1 MPAQDVLPM
10 LTAATLLVSHDS
22 QLTRVVQSA
31 HDSCD
36 LLRLEICGPIAKA
49 HSRLKRDDVALVL
62 LQLTRDLDGTQVRE
76 FLREA
81 SACPRATTAIV
92 CTDEDAM
99 REARG
104 LLREGAADLLCLPA
118 DSAKLVR
125 LLNDAARRGEPL
137 PRQRAEPPR
146 TAEPHEHYVEQ
157 PVSTGPCPRTRRA
170 ASQNATILLTGETG
184 TGKTVLAR
192 EIHEASPRRGRPFW
206 IVDCGALSAEL
217 IESEMFGHV
226 KGAFTGATAERVGKF
241 AAAADGTLVLDEINS
256 LPLSLQAK
264 LLRAVEARVF
274 ERLGCNVTQPLR
286 ARIIAISNK
295 PLDEEVARE
304 RFRADLFYRLNV
316 IEFRLAPLRER
327 RNEIMPPARKF
338 LAGHAEAQEREEAP
352 KHGIGDFTPEA
363 VAALVGYDWPGNIR
377 ELKNAIDRAATLCL
391 GSVIAIADLP
401 DGVGRPSGQREFIPA
416 LPPTPVPMGM
426 GPRSP
431 EEEAWRIQEALRKH
445 GNVRARAAKE
455 LGMSRVSFYKKLH
468 KYGLFE
474 QPS

>member
-10 LTAATLLVSHDS
+10 LTATTLLVSNDS
-22 QLTRVVQSA
+22 QLTRIVQTA

-49 HSRLKRDDVALVL
+49 HSRLKRDDVVLVL
-62 LQLTRDLDGTQVRE
+62 LQLTADLDGTQVRE

-81 SACPRATTAIV
+81 TACPRATTAIV
-92 CTDEDAM
+92 CADEAAM

-118 DSAKLVR
+118 DSGKLVR
-125 LLNDAARRGEPL
+125 LLNDAARRGKPT
-137 PRQRAEPPR
+137 PRQRAEHLQA
-146 TAEPHEHYVEQ
+146 AEPHQHAIEQ
-157 PVSTGPCPRTRRA
+157 AVSPGPCPRTRRA

-241 AAAADGTLVLDEINS
+241 AAAEDGTLVLDEINS

-274 ERLGCNVTQPLR
+274 ERLGCNVSQPLR

-295 PLDEEVARE
+295 PLEEEVARE

-327 RNEIMPPARKF
+327 RNEIMPLARKF
-338 LAGHAEAQEREEAP
+338 LAEHEEAQ
-352 KHGIGDFTPEA
+352 KHGIIDFAPEA
-363 VAALVGYDWPGNIR
+363 VAAFVGYDWPGNIR
-377 ELKNAIDRAATLCL
+377 ELKNAIDRASTLCL
-391 GSVIAIADLP
+391 GSVISIADLP
-401 DGVGRPSGQREFIPA
+401 DGIGRPAGSREPIPA
-416 LPPTPVPMGM
+416 LPPTPVPG
-426 GPRSP
+426 GHRSP
-431 EEEAWRIQEALRKH
+431 VEEAWRIQEALRKH
-445 GNVRARAAKE
+445 GNVRARAARE

>member
-10 LTAATLLVSHDS
+10 LTAVTLLVSRDPH
-22 QLTRVVQSA
+22 LTRQVQVA

-49 HSRLKRDDVALVL
+49 HSRLKRDDVVLVL
-62 LQLTRDLDGTQVRE
+62 VHLTPDLDGAQVRE

-81 SACPRATTAIV
+81 AACPRATTAAV
-92 CTDEDAM
+92 CSDDVAV
-99 REARG
+99 RDARG
-104 LLREGAADLLCLPA
+104 LVHEGAIDLLCLPG
-118 DSAKLVR
+118 DSGKLVR
-125 LLNDAARRGEPL
+125 LLNEASHRGEPTPRRRGDQIRSGERL
-137 PRQRAEPPR
+137 PVVADAPLGP
-146 TAEPHEHYVEQ
+146 
-157 PVSTGPCPRTRRA
+157 GPCPRTRRA
-170 ASQNATILLTGETG
+170 AGQDATILLTGETG

-192 EIHEASPRRGRPFW
+192 EIHDASPRRGRPFW

-226 KGAFTGATAERVGKF
+226 KGAFTGATADRIGKF

-256 LPLSLQAK
+256 LPLALQAK

-274 ERLGCNVTQPLR
+274 ERLGCNDSQPLR

-295 PLDEEVARE
+295 PLEQEVARE

-327 RNEIMPPARKF
+327 RAEIIPLARKF
-338 LAGHAEAQEREEAP
+338 LAEHQEAQ
-352 KHGIGDFTPEA
+352 KHGIADFSPEA
-363 VAALVGYDWPGNIR
+363 IGSLMAYNWPGNIR
-377 ELKNAIDRAATLCL
+377 ELRNAIDRAATLCL
-391 GSVIAIADLP
+391 GSVVSVADLP
-401 DGVGRPSGQREFIPA
+401 DGVRSTGGLTPMAPISAPVSAYVNPG
-416 LPPTPVPMGM
+416 LP
-426 GPRSP
+426 
-431 EEEAWRIQEALRKH
+431 EDEAWRIQEALRKH
-445 GNVRARAAKE
+445 GNVRARAARE

-474 QPS
+474 QPT

>member
-10 LTAATLLVSHDS
+10 LTATTLLVSQDP

-36 LLRLEICGPIAKA
+36 LLRLEICGPLAKA
-49 HSRLKRDDVALVL
+49 HSRLKRDDVVLVL
-62 LQLTRDLDGTQVRE
+62 LQLTPNLDGKQVRD

-81 SACPRATTAIV
+81 TACPQATTAIV
-92 CTDEDAM
+92 CADDGAM
-99 REARG
+99 GDARG

-118 DSAKLVR
+118 DSGQLVR
-125 LLNDAARRGEPL
+125 RLNDAARRDEPTPL
-137 PRQRAEPPR
+137 PRGEQMPAAEPR
-146 TAEPHEHYVEQ
+146 DHVVEQ
-157 PVSTGPCPRTRRA
+157 PVRSGPCPRTRRA

-226 KGAFTGATAERVGKF
+226 KGAFTGATAERIGKF

-274 ERLGCNVTQPLR
+274 ERLGCNISQPLR

-295 PLDEEVARE
+295 PLEEEVARE

-327 RNEIMPPARKF
+327 RNEIMPLARKF
-338 LAGHAEAQEREEAP
+338 LAEHEEAQ
-352 KHGIGDFTPEA
+352 KHGIGDFTPDA

-377 ELKNAIDRAATLCL
+377 ELKNAVDRAATLCL
-391 GSVIAIADLP
+391 GTVVSIADLP
-401 DGVGRPSGQREFIPA
+401 DGIGRPNGAREPRPI
-416 LPPTPVPMGM
+416 LPPTPIPG

>member
-10 LTAATLLVSHDS
+10 LTAVTLLVSRDPH
-22 QLTRVVQSA
+22 LTGLVQVA

-49 HSRLKRDDVALVL
+49 HTRLKREDVVLVL
-62 LQLTRDLDGTQVRE
+62 VHLTPDLNGAEVRA

-81 SACPRATTAIV
+81 ATCPRATTAVV
-92 CTDEDAM
+92 CGDAEAV
-99 REARG
+99 RIARG
-104 LLREGAADLLCLPA
+104 LLHEGAADLLCLPA

-125 LLNDAARRGEPL
+125 LLNAASRRGQPT
-137 PRQRAEPPR
+137 PTQRAEPVKAPADR
-146 TAEPHEHYVEQ
+146 ATVADNLSGPY
-157 PVSTGPCPRTRRA
+157 PCPRTRRA
-170 ASQNATILLTGETG
+170 AGQDATILLTGETG

-192 EIHEASPRRGRPFW
+192 EIHNASPRRDRPFW

-226 KGAFTGATAERVGKF
+226 KGAFTGASSDRVGKF

-256 LPLSLQAK
+256 LPLALQAK

-274 ERLGCNVTQPLR
+274 ERLGCNDSQPLR

-295 PLDEEVARE
+295 PLDQEVARE
-304 RFRADLFYRLNV
+304 RFRADLYYRLNV

-327 RNEIMPPARKF
+327 RGEIVPLARKF

>member
-10 LTAATLLVSHDS
+10 LTAVTLLVSRDPH
-22 QLTRVVQSA
+22 LTRLVQVA

-49 HSRLKRDDVALVL
+49 HSRLKRDDVVLVL
-62 LQLTRDLDGTQVRE
+62 VHLTPDLDGAQVRE

-81 SACPRATTAIV
+81 AACPRATTAAV
-92 CTDEDAM
+92 CSDDVAV
-99 REARG
+99 RDARG
-104 LLREGAADLLCLPA
+104 LVHEGAIDLLCLPA
-118 DSAKLVR
+118 DSGKLVR
-125 LLNDAARRGEPL
+125 LLNEASHRGEPT
-137 PRQRAEPPR
+137 PRRRADQLRVREPL
-146 TAEPHEHYVEQ
+146 TAITDA
-157 PVSTGPCPRTRRA
+157 PVGQPCPRTRRA
-170 ASQNATILLTGETG
+170 ASQDATILLTGETG

-192 EIHEASPRRGRPFW
+192 EIHEASPRRGKPFW

-226 KGAFTGATAERVGKF
+226 KGAFTGASTDRVGKF

-256 LPLSLQAK
+256 LPLALQAK

-274 ERLGCNVTQPLR
+274 ERLGCNDSQPLR

-295 PLDEEVARE
+295 PLEQEVARE
-304 RFRADLFYRLNV
+304 RFRADLYYRLNV

-327 RNEIMPPARKF
+327 RAEILPLARKF
-338 LAGHAEAQEREEAP
+338 LAEHPEAQ
-352 KHGIGDFTPEA
+352 KHGITDFAPEA
-363 VAALVGYDWPGNIR
+363 VAALMAYNWPGNIR
-377 ELKNAIDRAATLCL
+377 ELRNAIDRAATLCL
-391 GSVIAIADLP
+391 GSDLSLADLP
-401 DGVGRPSGQREFIPA
+401 DGVRSTAGSI
-416 LPPTPVPMGM
+416 PPTPALAPVTAYANPGL
-426 GPRSP
+426 P
-431 EEEAWRIQEALRKH
+431 EDEAWRIQEALRKH
-445 GNVRARAAKE
+445 GNVRARAARE

>member
-1 MPAQDVLPM
+1 M
-10 LTAATLLVSHDS
+10 LTATTLLVSNDS
-22 QLTRVVQSA
+22 QLTRVVQTA

-49 HSRLKRDDVALVL
+49 HSRLKRDDLVLVL
-62 LQLTRDLDGTQVRE
+62 LQLTPDLDGAQVRE

-81 SACPRATTAIV
+81 TACPRATTAIV
-92 CTDEDAM
+92 CADEATM

-118 DSAKLVR
+118 DSGKLVR
-125 LLNDAARRGEPL
+125 LLNEAARRGERT
-137 PRQRAEPPR
+137 PRQRAEQLQ
-146 TAEPHEHYVEQ
+146 AVEPHEHAIEW
-157 PVSTGPCPRTRRA
+157 PVSSGPCPRTRRA

-206 IVDCGALSAEL
+206 ILDCGALSAEL

-241 AAAADGTLVLDEINS
+241 AAAEDGTLVLDEINS
-256 LPLSLQAK
+256 LPLALQAK

-274 ERLGCNVTQPLR
+274 ERLGSNVQQPLQ

-295 PLDEEVARE
+295 PLEEEVARE
-304 RFRADLFYRLNV
+304 RFRADLYYRLNV

-327 RNEIMPPARKF
+327 RNEIMPLARKF
-338 LAGHAEAQEREEAP
+338 LAEHEEAQ
-352 KHGIGDFTPEA
+352 KHGIAEFTPEA

-391 GSVIAIADLP
+391 GSVISIADLP
-401 DGVGRPSGQREFIPA
+401 DGIGRPGGSREFLPAA
-416 LPPTPVPMGM
+416 LPPTPVPG
-426 GPRSP
+426 GRRSP

>member
-1 MPAQDVLPM
+1 M

-22 QLTRVVQSA
+22 QLTRVVQAA
-31 HDSCD
+31 HDNCD
-36 LLRLEICGPIAKA
+36 LLRLEICGPLAKA
-49 HSRLKRDDVALVL
+49 HSRLKRDDVVLVL
-62 LQLTRDLDGTQVRE
+62 LQLTPDLDGTKVRE

-92 CTDEDAM
+92 CADEGAM

-125 LLNDAARRGEPL
+125 LLNDAARRGEPT
-137 PRQRAEPPR
+137 PQPQGEQTQAAEPR
-146 TAEPHEHYVEQ
+146 DHVVEQ
-157 PVSTGPCPRTRRA
+157 PVNSGPCPRTRRA
-170 ASQNATILLTGETG
+170 ASQSATILLTGETG

-274 ERLGCNVTQPLR
+274 ERLGCNVPQPLR

-295 PLDEEVARE
+295 PLEEEVARE

-327 RNEIMPPARKF
+327 RNEIMPLARKF
-338 LAGHAEAQEREEAP
+338 LAEHEEAQT
-352 KHGIGDFTPEA
+352 HGIGDFTPEA

-377 ELKNAIDRAATLCL
+377 ELKNAVDRAATLCL
-391 GSVIAIADLP
+391 GTIVSIADLP
-401 DGVGRPSGQREFIPA
+401 DGIGRPNGAREPRPV
-416 LPPTPVPMGM
+416 LSPTPVPGS
-426 GPRSP
+426 PRSP